1 MEKIGIN
8 PSGLAKPVGYS
19 HGFEVKGGR
28 LLFLSG
34 QVPFDK
40 QGSIVGRG
48 DIVAQFRQ
56 VCENLK
62 TLAEKCPACEHEVT
76 QTRAGEITSMGHS
89 KRSEDQLLSR
99 TCSSLIRRER

>member
-62 TLAEKCPACEHEVT
+62 TVV
-76 QTRAGEITSMGHS
+76 
-89 KRSEDQLLSR
+89 EDRGGTPQD
-99 TCSSLIRRER
+99 SSS